1 MWRCVGVR
9 RRAGGAAGGEDWPPS
24 SFGRVVRSRAG
35 GAVEGA
41 AGVGGGGRCGSG
53 VARWKAERVVEAESA
68 GRCRGGRRSEEEREE
83 GPQRWGARG
92 AGGECRLSGS
102 SRGALIVLH
111 TLAGARSCC
120 RALKSAV
127 RVSFVARL

>member
-68 GRCRGGRRSEEEREE
+68 GRCRGGRRVRRSGRRAPRGG
-83 GPQRWGARG
+83 GPGELGVSVAFLAR
-92 AGGECRLSGS
+92 RS
-102 SRGALIVLH
+102 GALIVLH

-127 RVSFVARL
+127 RVSFVAHL